1 MGAFHVIRAAPQT
14 PESPS
19 TRSGLLR
26 KRYMPEYDRFRGGG
40 SKKKSPQNHPN
51 LGGMKSV
58 YVSHVVRIEVL
69 LSKRLVDAHGDVELE
84 DDHANAEDMPEERQ
98 AVEPVRRQGV
108 RLPSDSD
115 EAGMGH
121 SHAQVV

>member
-26 KRYMPEYDRFRGGG
+26 KRYMPEYDRFREGG

-51 LGGMKSV
+51 LIGAQSQYTPHMWI
-58 YVSHVVRIEVL
+58 VSKPY
-69 LSKRLVDAHGDVELE
+69 S
-84 DDHANAEDMPEERQ
+84 
-98 AVEPVRRQGV
+98 
-108 RLPSDSD
+108 PSDS
-115 EAGMGH
+115 
-121 SHAQVV
+121 